1 MNSIIVN
8 YKISKNIDENK
19 IRNIINGCIS
29 KKYKTYINI
38 YDFSLS
44 KTIESY
50 INNLIDLDLSNAD
63 ISIFNH
69 DYEDFSNADNI
80 ILNNLIKHGDS
91 IAFGIFPEN
100 LILDQN
106 SIDQLDLDI
115 LTDEINGLIYF
126 DYTINNIR
134 CFLRSRVMN
143 IKINVPAVFWSVS
156 KLIRFISDQDKL
168 NIISTNFAAIHIPN
182 SLCKIFTDDK

>member
-1 MNSIIVN
+1 MNSIVIN
-8 YKISKNIDENK
+8 YKILKNIDISK
-19 IRNIINGCIS
+19 LQTIIDGCIS
-29 KKYKTYINI
+29 TKYKVFLNL

-44 KTIESY
+44 KNLEKY
-50 INNLIDLDLSNAD
+50 LQNLNPINID
-63 ISIFNH
+63 ISVINH
-69 DYEDFSNADNI
+69 NYEDFSNADSI
-80 ILNNLIKHGDS
+80 ILNNLIRHGDS
-91 IAFGIFPEN
+91 IAFGIFPDN
-100 LILDQN
+100 LVLDKN
-106 SIDQLDLDI
+106 CIDEFNFNLLQ
-115 LTDEINGLIYF
+115 DEINGLIYF